1 MKIVK
6 RISLF
11 FVIPCILLG
20 LGIYI
25 GIMFDNFFYPGEAQ
39 KQLSRTKGGQTQEQQ
54 NVEPGMESVSDN
66 NSEAVSSSAGQEEVL
81 NADTEYVLEEY
92 DTRRD
97 TIVES
102 SWTVPDKYL
111 GMNRDEFVE
120 AMEIYALSP
129 PLSEQE
135 RGFVGLEVRAFS
147 AQKVIV
153 RMNYAYVEPTK
164 SFYLR
169 VENNTIVVYCDDNET
184 VYMYTDILAETLPE
198 YIQTQVIMGM
208 FMEDEAALYHFLETY
223 SS

>member
-6 RISLF
+6 SISLF
-11 FVIPCILLG
+11 FVVPCVLIG

-25 GIMFDNFFYPGEAQ
+25 GIVFDNYFYPGE
-39 KQLSRTKGGQTQEQQ
+39 KQLQLNRTEKVQ
-54 NVEPGMESVSDN
+54 VEETVEADTESESTTGIE
-66 NSEAVSSSAGQEEVL
+66 EAVVSSADDEVVL
-81 NADTEYVLEEY
+81 HADTEYVLEEY

-97 TIVES
+97 TLVES

-111 GMNRDEFVE
+111 GMNREEFVE
-120 AMEIYALSP
+120 AMEIYAASP

-135 RGFVGLEVRAFS
+135 RGFIGLEVRAFS
-147 AQKVIV
+147 SQKVIV

-169 VENNTIVVYCDDNET
+169 VENNSIVVYCDDNAT
-184 VYMYTDILAETLPE
+184 VYMYTDILADTLPE

-208 FMEDEAALYHFLETY
+208 FVEDEAALYHFLETY

>member
-1 MKIVK
+1 MKVVK
-6 RISLF
+6 SISLF
-11 FVIPCILLG
+11 FVVPCILIG

-25 GIMFDNFFYPGEAQ
+25 GIVFNDFFYPGES
-39 KQLSRTKGGQTQEQQ
+39 KQQQSRTDRLFQQEAEYPTVDG
-54 NVEPGMESVSDN
+54 NDAILE
-66 NSEAVSSSAGQEEVL
+66 EAVLSSVEEEVVL

-92 DTRRD
+92 DTRRG
-97 TIVES
+97 TLVES
-102 SWTVPDKYL
+102 SWSVPAKYL
-111 GMNRDEFVE
+111 GMNREEFIE
-120 AMEIYALSP
+120 AMELYAAAP

-135 RGFVGLEVRAFS
+135 RGFIGLEVRAFS
-147 AQKVIV
+147 SGKVIV

-169 VENNTIVVYCDDNET
+169 VENNSIVVYCDDNAT
-184 VYMYTDILAETLPE
+184 VYMYTDIKAETLPE